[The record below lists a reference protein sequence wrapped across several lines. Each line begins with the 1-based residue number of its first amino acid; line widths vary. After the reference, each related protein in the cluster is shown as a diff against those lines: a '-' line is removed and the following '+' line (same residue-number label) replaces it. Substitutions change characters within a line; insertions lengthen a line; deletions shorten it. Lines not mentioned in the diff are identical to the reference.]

1 MSCTTCPNSCCTCC
15 NVYSVAVDN
24 SLTVG
29 GTTALTTGAQS
40 GGALTV
46 NSCTTQTS
54 GELVRITGTADQTAL
69 QVDTGTTVVNGG
81 LVLGTASNAT
91 PASASATGTAGE
103 VRWDGDYVYVCV
115 GTDTWKRAA
124 LATW

>member
-46 NSCTTQTS
+46 NSCTTQTC

-103 VRWDGDYVYVCV
+103 VRWDADYVYVCV

>member
-46 NSCTTQTS
+46 NSCTTQTC
-54 GELVRITGTADQTAL
+54 GELVRITGTADETAL
-69 QVDTGTTVVNGG
+69 QVDTGRTVINGG

-103 VRWDGDYVYVCV
+103 VRWDGDYVYVC
-115 GTDTWKRAA
+115 TANNTWKRAA
-124 LATW
+124 LATL

>member
-1 MSCTTCPNSCCTCC
+1 M
-15 NVYSVAVDN
+15 YSVAVDN

-69 QVDTGTTVVNGG
+69 RVDTGTTVVNGG
-81 LVLGTASNAT
+81 LVLGSQTA

-103 VRWDGDYVYVCV
+103 VRWDAGYVYVCV

-124 LATW
+124 LTTW

>member
-54 GELVRITGTADQTAL
+54 GELVRITGTADETAL

-91 PASASATGTAGE
+91 PASASDTGTAGE
-103 VRWDGDYVYVCV
+103 VRWDADYVYVCV